1 MNNLFAIM
9 ELTMLKTKLN
19 NKTDIKIFILYL
31 LSNVGYPLSYG
42 QINDITVQ
50 DDFVGSFEFAEC
62 FSELLE
68 TGNVKECEEDSEK
81 TYLITEQGKSVA
93 AALQSDILGFIRTKS
108 LKSALRYLSFQKRG
122 SYVHTEVV
130 QRPDGKFDLKCQVAE
145 PDNPT
150 LEIQVAI
157 DNRYQLN
164 RMRHHF
170 EENPETVYRSILA
183 LLSGEAD
190 YLL

>member
-1 MNNLFAIM
+1 
-9 ELTMLKTKLN
+9 MLKTKLK

-42 QINDITVQ
+42 EINDISVQ
-50 DDFVGSFEFAEC
+50 DNFVGTIEFAEC

-68 TGNVKECEEDSEK
+68 TGNIEERTEEGKETKE
-81 TYLITEQGKSVA
+81 YAITSQGLSVA
-93 AALQSDILGFIRTKS
+93 AALQSDILGYIRTKS
-108 LKSALRYLSFQKRG
+108 LKSALRYLSFSRKG
-122 SYVHTEVV
+122 CFVHTEAI
-130 QRPDGKFDLKCQVAE
+130 QRPDGKFDLKCSVAE
-145 PDNPT
+145 PDSPT
-150 LEIQVAI
+150 MELSVVV

>member
-1 MNNLFAIM
+1 
-9 ELTMLKTKLN
+9 MLKTKLK

-31 LSNVGYPLSYG
+31 LSNVGYPLSYAE
-42 QINDITVQ
+42 INDISVQ
-50 DDFVGSFEFAEC
+50 DNFVGTIEFAEC

-68 TGNVKECEEDSEK
+68 TGNIEEIATEGKETKE
-81 TYLITEQGKSVA
+81 YAITAQGTSVA
-93 AALQSDILGFIRTKS
+93 AALQSDILGFVRTKS
-108 LKSALRYLSFQKRG
+108 LKSALRYLSFRRKG
-122 SYVHTEVV
+122 SFVHTEAT
-130 QRPDGKFDLKCQVAE
+130 QRPDGKFDLKCSVAE
-145 PDNPT
+145 PDSPT
-150 LEIQVAI
+150 MELTIVI

>member
-1 MNNLFAIM
+1 
-9 ELTMLKTKLN
+9 MLKTKLK

-31 LSNVGYPLSYG
+31 LTNVGYPLSYAE
-42 QINDITVQ
+42 INDISVQ
-50 DDFVGSFEFAEC
+50 DNFVGTLEFAEC

-68 TGNVKECEEDSEK
+68 TGNILEIKPSEENKQASYE
-81 TYLITEQGKSVA
+81 ITEQGKSVA
-93 AALQSDILGFIRTKS
+93 SALQSDILGYIRTKS
-108 LKSALRYLSFQKRG
+108 LKSALRYLSFQRKG
-122 SYVHTEVV
+122 FYVQTEAI
-130 QRPDGKFDLKCQVAE
+130 QRPDGRFDLKCSVAE
-145 PDNPT
+145 PNSPAME
-150 LEIQVAI
+150 LSLIV

>member
-1 MNNLFAIM
+1 
-9 ELTMLKTKLN
+9 MLKTKLK

-31 LSNVGYPLSYG
+31 LNNVGYPLSYD
-42 QINDITVQ
+42 QLHDISVQ
-50 DDFVGSFEFAEC
+50 DNFVGSMEFSEC
-62 FSELLE
+62 FSELLD
-68 TGNVKECEEDSEK
+68 TGNVEEIKNEDGSSAYK
-81 TYLITEQGKSVA
+81 ITAQGASVA
-93 AALQSDILGFIRTKS
+93 AALQSDILGYVRTKS
-108 LKSALRYLSFQKRG
+108 LKSALRYLSFARKGLFVQ
-122 SYVHTEVV
+122 TEAV
-130 QRPDGKFDLKCQVAE
+130 QRPDGRFDLKCSVAE

-150 LEIQVAI
+150 MELSIMV

>member
-1 MNNLFAIM
+1 
-9 ELTMLKTKLN
+9 MLKTKLN

-31 LSNVGYPLSYG
+31 LSNVGYPLHYAE
-42 QINDITVQ
+42 INDISVQ
-50 DDFVGSFEFAEC
+50 DNFVGTIEFAEC

-68 TGNVKECEEDSEK
+68 TGNIEECTPEEGKDSP
-81 TYLITEQGKSVA
+81 TYRITAQGQSVA
-93 AALQSDILGFIRTKS
+93 SALESDILGFIRTKS
-108 LKSALRYLSFQKRG
+108 LKSALRYLSFTRKG
-122 SYVHTEVV
+122 CYVHTKVT
-130 QRPDGKFDLKCQVAE
+130 QRPDGKFDLKCSVAE
-145 PDNPT
+145 PDSPT
-150 LEIQVAI
+150 MELSIMV

>member
-1 MNNLFAIM
+1 
-9 ELTMLKTKLN
+9 MLKTKLK

-31 LSNVGYPLSYG
+31 LNNVGYPLHYSE
-42 QINDITVQ
+42 INDISVQ
-50 DDFVGSFEFAEC
+50 DNFVGAFEFAEC

-68 TGNVKECEEDSEK
+68 TGNVEECPADPEDPSGLPL
-81 TYLITEQGKSVA
+81 YNITQQGISVA
-93 AALQSDILGFIRTKS
+93 AALESDILGFIRTKS
-108 LKSALRYLSFQKRG
+108 LKSALRYLSFSRKG
-122 SYVHTEVV
+122 CYVHTKVT
-130 QRPDGKFDLKCQVAE
+130 QRPDGKFDLKCSVAE
-145 PDNPT
+145 PDSPT
-150 LEIQVAI
+150 MELSVTV

>member
-1 MNNLFAIM
+1 
-9 ELTMLKTKLN
+9 MLKTKLN

-42 QINDITVQ
+42 QINDISVQ

-68 TGNVKECEEDSEK
+68 TGNVKECDGEGEK

-93 AALQSDILGFIRTKS
+93 SALQSDILGFIRTKS

-145 PDNPT
+145 PDSPT

>member
-1 MNNLFAIM
+1 
-9 ELTMLKTKLN
+9 MLKTKLK

-31 LSNVGYPLSYG
+31 LSNVGYPLSYAE
-42 QINDITVQ
+42 INDISVQ
-50 DDFVGSFEFAEC
+50 DNFVGTIEFAEC

-68 TGNVKECEEDSEK
+68 TGNIEERMSEEDDNIK
-81 TYLITEQGKSVA
+81 KYMITNQGLSVA
-93 AALQSDILGFIRTKS
+93 AALQSDILGFVRTKS
-108 LKSALRYLSFQKRG
+108 LKSALRYLSFSRKG
-122 SYVHTEVV
+122 CFVHTQAI
-130 QRPDGKFDLKCQVAE
+130 QRPDGKFDLKCSVAE
-145 PDNPT
+145 PNSTP
-150 LEIQVAI
+150 LELSVVV

>member
-1 MNNLFAIM
+1 
-9 ELTMLKTKLN
+9 MLKTKLK

-31 LSNVGYPLSYG
+31 LSNVGYPLHYAE
-42 QINDITVQ
+42 INDISVQ
-50 DDFVGSFEFAEC
+50 DNFVGSIEFAEC

-68 TGNVKECEEDSEK
+68 TGNVEECEPDPEIENDLPR
-81 TYLITEQGKSVA
+81 YRITQQGLSVA
-93 AALQSDILGFIRTKS
+93 SALESDILGFIRTKS
-108 LKSALRYLSFQKRG
+108 LKSALRYLSFSRKG
-122 SYVHTEVV
+122 CYVHTKVT
-130 QRPDGKFDLKCQVAE
+130 QRPDGKFDLKCSVAE
-145 PDNPT
+145 PDSPT
-150 LEIQVAI
+150 MELSVTV

>member
-1 MNNLFAIM
+1 
-9 ELTMLKTKLN
+9 MLKTKLN

-31 LSNVGYPLSYG
+31 LSNVGYPLSYD
-42 QINDITVQ
+42 QIHDISVQ
-50 DDFVGSFEFAEC
+50 DNFVASMEFTEC
-62 FSELLE
+62 FSELLD
-68 TGNVKECEEDSEK
+68 TGNVEK
-81 TYLITEQGKSVA
+81 IEATDGEGGTTYRITAQGNSVA

-108 LKSALRYLSFQKRG
+108 LKSALRYLSFSRKGLFVQ
-122 SYVHTEVV
+122 TEAV
-130 QRPDGKFDLKCQVAE
+130 QRPDGRFDLKCSVAE

-150 LEIQVAI
+150 MELSIMV

>member
-1 MNNLFAIM
+1 
-9 ELTMLKTKLN
+9 MLKTKLK

-31 LSNVGYPLSYG
+31 LNNVGYPLRYAE
-42 QINDITVQ
+42 INDISVQ
-50 DDFVGSFEFAEC
+50 DNFVGTIEFAEC

-68 TGNVKECEEDSEK
+68 TGNIEECKDETPDEN
-81 TYLITEQGKSVA
+81 TPCYRITEQGKSVA
-93 AALQSDILGFIRTKS
+93 AALESDILGFIRTKS
-108 LKSALRYLSFQKRG
+108 LKSALRYLSFSRKG
-122 SYVHTEVV
+122 CFVHTKVT
-130 QRPDGKFDLKCQVAE
+130 QRPDGKFDLKCSVAE
-145 PDNPT
+145 PDSPT
-150 LEIQVAI
+150 LELSVMV

>member
-1 MNNLFAIM
+1 
-9 ELTMLKTKLN
+9 MLKTKLK

-31 LSNVGYPLSYG
+31 LSNVGYPLTYA
-42 QINDITVQ
+42 QINDISVQ
-50 DDFVGSFEFAEC
+50 DNFVGSIEFAEC

-68 TGNVKECEEDSEK
+68 TGNINECKSEDEPNTNK
-81 TYLITEQGKSVA
+81 YIITEQGLSVA
-93 AALQSDILGFIRTKS
+93 AALQSDIIGYIGTKS
-108 LKSALRYLSFQKRG
+108 LKSALRYLSFSRKG
-122 SYVHTEVV
+122 CFVHTEAV
-130 QRPDGKFDLKCQVAE
+130 QRPDGKFDLKCAVAE
-145 PDNPT
+145 PNSPT
-150 LEIQVAI
+150 MELSVVV